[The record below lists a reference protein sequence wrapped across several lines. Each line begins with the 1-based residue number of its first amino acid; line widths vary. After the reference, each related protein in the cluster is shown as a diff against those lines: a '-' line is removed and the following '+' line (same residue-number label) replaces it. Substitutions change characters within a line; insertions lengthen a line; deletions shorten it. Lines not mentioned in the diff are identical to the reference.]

1 MMKKP
6 GGQMMVMLLPE
17 HVMGALK
24 GSADEASGEGEPAD
38 EASGE
43 GEPMDGEEEMGMG
56 MKKMKGKT
64 CPTCG
69 SRC

>member
-1 MMKKP
+1 VKQPPNK
-6 GGQMMVMLLPE
+6 GLMVMLLPQ

-24 GSADEASGEGEPAD
+24 GSDEASGEGEPVD
-38 EASGE
+38 EASDE
-43 GEPMDGEEEMGMG
+43 GEAMDGEEEMMG
-56 MKKMKGKT
+56 KGKMNGKT

>member
-6 GGQMMVMLLPE
+6 AGQMMVMLLPE

-24 GSADEASGEGEPAD
+24 GGDEASDEGEPVDEASGED
-38 EASGE
+38 ET
-43 GEPMDGEEEMGMG
+43 MDEEMMG
-56 MKKMKGKT
+56 KGKMKGKT